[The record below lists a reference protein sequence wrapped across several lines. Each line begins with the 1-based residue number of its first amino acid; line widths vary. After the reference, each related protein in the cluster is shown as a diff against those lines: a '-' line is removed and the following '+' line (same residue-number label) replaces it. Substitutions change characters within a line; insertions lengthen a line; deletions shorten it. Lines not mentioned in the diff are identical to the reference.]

1 MSISLKKILK
11 NKYVLYVSN
20 KDTSY
25 TKIIKILDIFFKK
38 TLWTDNQK
46 EANNLY
52 EKVNPRVIVTD
63 ILLEKHDGFD
73 FIKEIRKRD
82 EKIPIIVISSKKDT
96 TTLIKAIK
104 LNLTDYILKPVDINS
119 LIYAL
124 NNSAKKLLNGESH
137 TISISR
143 NKHYNYIDNSL
154 YINKKIV
161 KLTKNETILLELLL
175 ENKSS
180 IVRIEKIKSHIWK
193 DKEVSESA
201 FKSLISRLSN
211 KIGKESITNS
221 FGIGYGIIDN

>member
-11 NKYVLYVSN
+11 NKYVLYISN

>member
-154 YINKKIV
+154 YINKKVV

>member
-11 NKYVLYVSN
+11 NKYVLYISN

-25 TKIIKILDIFFKK
+25 TKIIKVLDIFFKK
-38 TLWTDNQK
+38 TLWTNNQK
-46 EANNLY
+46 EANDLY
-52 EKVNPRVIVTD
+52 KKENPRVIITD
-63 ILLEKHDGFD
+63 ILLEEYNGFD
-73 FIKEIRKRD
+73 FIKEIRKKD

-137 TISISR
+137 TINISKY
-143 NKHYNYIDNSL
+143 KHYNYIDNSL

-161 KLTKNETILLELLL
+161 KLTKNEIILLELLL
-175 ENKSS
+175 ENKNS
-180 IVRIEKIKSHIWK
+180 IVKIQKIKNHIWK

-211 KIGKESITNS
+211 KVGKESITNN

>member
-1 MSISLKKILK
+1 MLRL
-11 NKYVLYVSN
+11 
-20 KDTSY
+20 
-25 TKIIKILDIFFKK
+25 IF
-38 TLWTDNQK
+38 
-46 EANNLY
+46 
-52 EKVNPRVIVTD
+52 
-63 ILLEKHDGFD
+63 
-73 FIKEIRKRD
+73 RKRD

-154 YINKKIV
+154 YINKKVV

>member
-137 TISISR
+137 
-143 NKHYNYIDNSL
+143 
-154 YINKKIV
+154 
-161 KLTKNETILLELLL
+161 
-175 ENKSS
+175 
-180 IVRIEKIKSHIWK
+180 
-193 DKEVSESA
+193 
-201 FKSLISRLSN
+201 
-211 KIGKESITNS
+211 
-221 FGIGYGIIDN
+221 